1 MDKVDVKELTK
12 VLSNLVTVIR
22 DQNKFIDKQNQCI
35 EKNTEVLKELRTR
48 LTSVA
53 NAIGNGGTIVNK

>member
-35 EKNTEVLKELRTR
+35 EKNTEALKELRTR